1 MYWQLTGVLEGDD
14 RVWESPREAVAMK
27 QMRAEEGVVGSG
39 SGDREN
45 VVIGT
50 VRVVL
55 LVANLSTYCEFVC
68 DLGQGC

>member
-1 MYWQLTGVLEGDD
+1 MEGDD
-14 RVWESPREAVAMK
+14 RVWESAREAAAVK

-39 SGDREN
+39 SGGREN

-55 LVANLSTYCEFVC
+55 LVANLPTYCKFVC